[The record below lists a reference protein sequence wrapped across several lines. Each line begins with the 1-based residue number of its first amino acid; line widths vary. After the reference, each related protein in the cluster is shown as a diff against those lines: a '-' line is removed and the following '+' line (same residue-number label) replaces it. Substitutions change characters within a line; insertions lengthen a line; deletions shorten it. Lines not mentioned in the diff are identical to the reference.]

1 MSLVLLLT
9 VLIGPDLQVPGS
21 ARPDVVVIKGAKDP
35 QLIPEYLMW
44 RNAFDVL
51 NQASRHNKNFV
62 LNALKLPEA
71 DKRIVVTEARA
82 QGEREIACQERQTRR
97 MEALKAADTPMAGV
111 NKEVQ
116 QIALACRQEVLD
128 AKDRV
133 MRLLPPES
141 QWILQAWAEERRSGL
156 TVYVFKHEMEWFRL
170 PR

>member
-9 VLIGPDLQVPGS
+9 VLIGLQVPGS
-21 ARPDVVVIKGAKDP
+21 SRPDVVVIKGVKDP

-51 NQASRHNKNFV
+51 NQASRHNKKFV
-62 LNALKLPEA
+62 LHALDLPET
-71 DKRIVVTEARA
+71 DKRIVVIEARA
-82 QGEREIACQERQTRR
+82 QGEREVACQERQTRR
-97 MEALKAADTPMAGV
+97 VEALKAADTSMEGI
-111 NKEVQ
+111 NKELQ

-133 MRLLPPES
+133 MRLLSPES
-141 QWILQAWAEERRSGL
+141 QLILQTWAEERRSGL